1 MRTSDVAVFMVTA
14 EGKAKRVPVVLGEK
28 RDADQLV
35 TQGLKGGEQIVLG
48 PFEALRDG
56 ARVTTKK
63 S

>member
-1 MRTSDVAVFMVTA
+1 MALRQS
-14 EGKAKRVPVVLGEK
+14 
-28 RDADQLV
+28 DQLV
-35 TQGLKGGEQIVLG
+35 TQGLTGGEQIVLG